1 MILCFVHP
9 TVIINVLYYFFYF
22 FFTHTTTGAL
32 AKKLKFHGSEQ
43 YWNRGISACAVCDGG
58 LPIFRNRVVV
68 VIGGG
73 DTAMEVRELRLF
85 LKLILFCCCLV
96 HLLTHVHTVVSTIV
110 DPFLLFFFFKSSSSS
125 QKKKQGINIFN
136 KICKKSHCDCKKR
149 STKFS
154 RLQYYEKKSS

>member
-110 DPFLLFFFFKSSSSS
+110 DPFLLFFFF
-125 QKKKQGINIFN
+125 F
-136 KICKKSHCDCKKR
+136 
-149 STKFS
+149 
-154 RLQYYEKKSS
+154 